1 MIPNRLYM
9 ACLNLSGRGVLV
21 VGGGRIAREKVDGL
35 LQCEAAV
42 HVVAPEASPEVKSLV
57 DDGVISWDARPFE
70 PGDLEGKFLV
80 VAATSDTEVNRDVHR
95 AAEQRAMLV
104 NVVDVPELCNFVLPA
119 VHRTGPLAV
128 AVSTAGAS
136 PALAKRIR
144 TEIADNMGTE
154 YARLAELLDEARG
167 WAKKALPTYDD
178 RKNFFEAIVNGEPDP
193 IELLRRGDEGAVTQL
208 IEDAKQAHSS
218 KVTG

>member
-1 MIPNRLYM
+1 
-9 ACLNLSGRGVLV
+9 
-21 VGGGRIAREKVDGL
+21 
-35 LQCEAAV
+35 
-42 HVVAPEASPEVKSLV
+42 
-57 DDGVISWDARPFE
+57 
-70 PGDLEGKFLV
+70 
-80 VAATSDTEVNRDVHR
+80 
-95 AAEQRAMLV
+95 
-104 NVVDVPELCNFVLPA
+104 

-218 KVTG
+218 KVTR